1 MNQEMYEEA
10 VRSNI
15 LSRQLIEEL
24 LNSLDYTGISFINS
38 TIEVLK
44 VIRTRL
50 ERGDKI
56 TDGKKKLTFMDCAYK
71 RCVNSGA
78 CEIYKEAC
86 ALEEK

>member
-1 MNQEMYEEA
+1 MNG
-10 VRSNI
+10 SNTVCC
-15 LSRQLIEEL
+15 E
-24 LNSLDYTGISFINS
+24 YA
-38 TIEVLK
+38 
-44 VIRTRL
+44 
-50 ERGDKI
+50 I

>member
-44 VIRTRL
+44 VIRTVWNVVTRSQMKYPGSHIPWTAFINL
-50 ERGDKI
+50 SKTI
-56 TDGKKKLTFMDCAYK
+56 FLLI
-71 RCVNSGA
+71 S
-78 CEIYKEAC
+78 
-86 ALEEK
+86 

>member
-56 TDGKKKLTFMDCAYK
+56 TDE
-71 RCVNSGA
+71 VSGI
-78 CEIYKEAC
+78 IYHGQ
-86 ALEEK
+86 LL